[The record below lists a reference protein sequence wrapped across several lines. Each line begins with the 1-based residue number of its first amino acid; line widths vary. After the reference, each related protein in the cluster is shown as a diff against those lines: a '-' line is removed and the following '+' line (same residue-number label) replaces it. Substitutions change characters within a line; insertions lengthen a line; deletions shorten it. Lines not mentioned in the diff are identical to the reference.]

1 MRKLGIIQSRG
12 LGDLVIALPIAWHYH
27 KIHSCEIY
35 WPICEEFLASM
46 TAAAPWVNWIRIE
59 TDPQGKFFLE
69 TPLLALERV
78 GITEWDDILYLYQY
92 LSSRPELT
100 DPDLFAMMK
109 FDQYKYAITDVPFIK
124 KWELSKCIVRDKS
137 REQALHDQVVKSER
151 YMVYQGRASDVA
163 YDIDLSSID
172 PAVQQIEITAVTDN
186 IFDWLMVL
194 EGAEQLILID
204 SVFANLV
211 DQLGLCKNIPKYFMR
226 KWDRKVD
233 GNPVF
238 LGEWN
243 YIPVSAPAGME
254 VRSIAES
261 KPQPQPAR
269 QPQSQGANA
278 GSSSQTYTP
287 FGQSKGT
294 MPTSFLG
301 ATEQG
306 KRKQNS
312 AQNLLA
318 GLGLKQ

>member
-1 MRKLGIIQSRG
+1 
-12 LGDLVIALPIAWHYH
+12 
-27 KIHSCEIY
+27 
-35 WPICEEFLASM
+35 M
-46 TAAAPWVNWIRIE
+46 TAAAPWVNWIGIE

-69 TPLLALERV
+69 TPLLALEKV
-78 GITEWDDILYLYQY
+78 GITDWDDILYMYQY
-92 LSSRPELT
+92 LSSVPERT

-109 FDQYKYAITDVPFIK
+109 FDQYKYAACDVPFIK
-124 KWELSKCIVRDKS
+124 KWELSKCITRDKA
-137 REQALHDQVVKSER
+137 REQALHDQVVTSER
-151 YMVYQGRASDVA
+151 YMVYQGKASDVA
-163 YDIDLSSID
+163 YEIDLSSID
-172 PAVQQIEITAVTDN
+172 PAVQRIEITEVTDN

-194 EGAEQLILID
+194 EGAETLILID

-243 YIPVSAPAGME
+243 YIPVSAPAGVE
-254 VRSIAES
+254 VRSVAES
-261 KPQPQPAR
+261 KPQPQVNR
-269 QPQSQGANA
+269 QPQSQGQNA
-278 GSSSQTYTP
+278 GGSSQTYTP

-306 KRKQNS
+306 RKKANS